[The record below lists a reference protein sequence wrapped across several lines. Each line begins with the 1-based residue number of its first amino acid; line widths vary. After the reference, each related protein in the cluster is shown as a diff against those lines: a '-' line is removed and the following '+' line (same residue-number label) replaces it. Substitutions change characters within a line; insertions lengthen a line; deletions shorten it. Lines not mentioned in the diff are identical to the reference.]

1 MDDHAGFDKG
11 WVAMTELNTAIAAEG
26 TQEKMDE
33 VEAQFKD
40 GTLKATDVFKGPYTA
55 TNSDGDTIDLKDG
68 YDENA
73 TQSAPSFS
81 YVIDDIITVKGK
93 LIFCMYRRSR
103 NISGPACDVPFFVS
117 GVQ

>member
-1 MDDHAGFDKG
+1 VDDHAGFDKG

-26 TQEKMDE
+26 TQEKIDE

-55 TNSDGDTIDLKDG
+55 TNSDNETIDLTDG

-73 TQSAPSFS
+73 TQSAPSYN
-81 YVIDDIITVKGK
+81 YVINDIITVKG
-93 LIFCMYRRSR
+93 
-103 NISGPACDVPFFVS
+103 N
-117 GVQ
+117 